1 MNSQYSIAA
10 CQPRT
15 KLVFDDGGTFQYGL
29 LAQNIEHYCDL
40 IRRAAMENDAK
51 LIVFPQFGLS
61 GYKPV
66 EIEDWIEASI
76 RFPGPETKRI
86 GAVAKSVGAYVVLA
100 ATERHDAFP
109 GRYFSSAA
117 VIAPDGEVA
126 MVYRKNY
133 VLSTRTRPIDIADD
147 FIREFGPDSFQ
158 PVLDTPLG
166 RIGIAIA
173 GEVYWPEVVRSL
185 ALKGAEIIVNPTSAP
200 PQYYYHYR
208 PTGALVRPVRAFENL
223 VYLAFSNVGAIVTET
238 GGDPAAPEGAWPE
251 SEVFD
256 FNGAAIGVGEKG
268 ADRFTTATIDLEALR
283 TARAYAGANFI
294 AQLQPSIHDDEFAR
308 TQLWPTNR
316 FLDHPIVRQS
326 ELRDIEM
333 EVWGRLI
340 LADRAVVSQ

>member
-1 MNSQYSIAA
+1 MNAPYQIAA

-15 KLVFDDGGTFQYGL
+15 RLVFDETGTFQSSL
-29 LAQNIEHYCDL
+29 LEQNVEHYCDL
-40 IRRAAMENDAK
+40 IRRAATENDVK

-66 EIEDWIEASI
+66 EIPDWIEASI

-86 GAVAKSVGAYVVLA
+86 GQAAKSAGAYVVVA
-100 ATERHDAFP
+100 ATERHEAFP

-117 VIAPDGEVA
+117 VIAPDGDVA

-133 VLSTRTRPIDIADD
+133 VLSTRTRPIDVADD
-147 FIREFGPDSFQ
+147 FVREFGPDSFQ

-200 PQYYYHYR
+200 PQYYYHFR

-223 VYLAFSNVGAIVTET
+223 VYLAFSNVGAIVTPT

-251 SEVFD
+251 SEVYD
-256 FNGAAIGVGEKG
+256 FKGAAIGVGEKG
-268 ADRFTTATIDLEALR
+268 GNRFTTAVIDLDALR
-283 TARAYAGANFI
+283 AARADAGANFI

-308 TQLWPTNR
+308 AQLWPTNR
-316 FLDHPIVRQS
+316 FLDHPIAAQS
-326 ELRDIEM
+326 ELRDIEL
-333 EVWGRLI
+333 EVWNRLI
-340 LADRAVVSQ
+340 SAGRAVA